1 MQLRHLFF
9 QTLIIC
15 HRTLQKWTGASSVG
29 VRILVINSKNEIL
42 LVEHTY
48 VDGWHFP
55 GGGVNRNESMHA
67 AAKRELWEE
76 SGVIATKTLSIFN
89 IYHHDIHGVTDYP
102 ILFVTSDFQNDP
114 NAVLSPEIKQAKWFS
129 LNALPSTITQSTQN
143 RINEYFYQAPVSEL
157 W

>member
-9 QTLIIC
+9 QTLIRC
-15 HRTLQKWTGASSVG
+15 HRTLQSWTGASTVG
-29 VRILVINSKNEIL
+29 VRILVINPKNEIL

-48 VDGWHFP
+48 VEGWHFP

-67 AAKRELWEE
+67 AAKRELFEE
-76 SGVIATKTLSIFN
+76 AGVIATKTLSIFN

-102 ILFVTSDFQNDP
+102 ILFVTRDFEINK
-114 NAVLSPEIKQAKWFS
+114 NAVLSPEIKQANWFS
-129 LNALPSTITQSTQN
+129 LTTLPPTITESTQS
-143 RINEYFYQAPVSEL
+143 RINEYFHQAPVSEV

>member
-9 QTLIIC
+9 QALIKC
-15 HRTLQKWTGASSVG
+15 HRALQSWLGASSVG
-29 VRILVINSKNEIL
+29 VRILVINQKNEIL

-67 AAKRELWEE
+67 AAKRELFEE
-76 SGVIATKTLSIFN
+76 AGVIATQKLNIFN
-89 IYHHDIHGVTDYP
+89 IYYHDIHGVTDYP
-102 ILFVTSDFQNDP
+102 ILFVTTDFEIDQ
-114 NAVLSPEIKQAKWFS
+114 NAVLSPEIKKAEWFP
-129 LNALPSTITQSTQN
+129 LTALPSNITESTQN
-143 RINEYFYQAPVSEL
+143 RINEYFYQTPVSEQ